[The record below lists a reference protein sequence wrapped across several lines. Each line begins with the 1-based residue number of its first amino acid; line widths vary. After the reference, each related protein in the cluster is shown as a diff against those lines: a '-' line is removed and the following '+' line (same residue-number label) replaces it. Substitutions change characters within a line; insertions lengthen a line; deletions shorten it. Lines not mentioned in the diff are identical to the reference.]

1 MTTLV
6 FAATVAALCLV
17 VCWLDQWTR
26 YAVEVFQVLWAWAM
40 VGGFALVLAELAP
53 WPAAVVGVLLPPL
66 VALWYDVG
74 AEQLWR
80 VRNRRGARES

>member
-6 FAATVAALCLV
+6 FAATVAALCVV

-40 VGGFALVLAELAP
+40 VGGFALVLADIAP
-53 WPAAVVGVLLPPL
+53 WPAVLVGVLMPPA
-66 VALWYDVG
+66 VALGWG
-74 AEQLWR
+74 ATSDHLWR
-80 VRNRRGARES
+80 VRTRRSNHP